1 MNPCNE
7 CIVKM
12 LCTALC
18 EEKIDQITDKVVKRK
33 KKTNPNFSKRGGILL
48 WDLMDELRSE
58 GKIVIR
64 LEDDGIE
71 VKNVET
77 YKREEIQIAI
87 IIQGRLRP
95 KKISAYKSGKR
106 YFVTKNDYTNLTELK
121 EN

>member
-87 IIQGRLRP
+87 IIQGRNEN
-95 KKISAYKSGKR
+95 KK
-106 YFVTKNDYTNLTELK
+106 N
-121 EN
+121 